1 MNEEHYERLRK
12 VSDNALELEVLL
24 YLYERKGTDYLH
36 KDLLNGNN
44 YSLHTPYLR
53 RERFLS
59 VVEYSVGRG
68 WKPWDFND
76 KYK

>member
-12 VSDNALELEVLL
+12 ASGDVLELEVLL
-24 YLYERKGTDYLH
+24 YLYDKKSVDYMH
-36 KDLLNGNN
+36 NDLLNNN
-44 YSLHTPYLR
+44 VHSVYTPHLR

-59 VVEYSVGRG
+59 VVEYCVGRG